1 LKRDVFG
8 CGRISGFVNKI
19 NKSRN
24 QQTAQATTFENAPQN
39 PPFLG
44 SSGDLGFGRGAMV
57 GIIFR
62 FRFFTRPVFA
72 KLKARSRL

>member
-1 LKRDVFG
+1 LKRDAFG

-57 GIIFR
+57 GIIIL
-62 FRFFTRPVFA
+62 THPVFA